1 MHGTVTSYYLLKGHK
16 ALVQYFDHVF
26 EPDPCLLL
34 DIKTHVNIQ
43 SYMCQARTGLK
54 HGMDWE
60 MNQKMDRLNLRFLPL
75 QVMGR
80 AFMVVV

>member
-1 MHGTVTSYYLLKGHK
+1 MHGTVTSYYLLRAHK
-16 ALVQYFDHVF
+16 AWVQYFDHVF
-26 EPDPCLLL
+26 ESDPCLLL
-34 DIKTHVNIQ
+34 DIKLQVI
-43 SYMCQARTGLK
+43 YRVICQAQTGLK

-60 MNQKMDRLNLRFLPL
+60 TNQKMDQLNLRFLPL